1 VHCKSRARPLDGR
14 ANAAAWISLTTAQTV
29 VILWHDIF
37 YEYTGSG
44 LGGPNVRDHWED
56 LGVDERI
63 ILNGPYGDRNRWGE
77 LDSAGSG

>member
-1 VHCKSRARPLDGR
+1 MGKSTLVGGTENVRFVYAWRLFDVYIVQVVHCKSRARPLDGR

-44 LGGPNVRDHWED
+44 LGGPNV
-56 LGVDERI
+56 
-63 ILNGPYGDRNRWGE
+63 
-77 LDSAGSG
+77 